1 MAAGMLRVIGVVSTI
16 AMRQVDSTRA
26 VFVHYVW
33 EPEERIPRC
42 DTYDIHVI
50 GGLVDR
56 QLLSSARH
64 SCG

>member
-1 MAAGMLRVIGVVSTI
+1 MLRVIGVVSTI

-42 DTYDIHVI
+42 DIYDIHVI
-50 GGLVDR
+50 VGSLTVVLGGLLTVR
-56 QLLSSARH
+56 
-64 SCG
+64 

>member
-1 MAAGMLRVIGVVSTI
+1 MLRVIGVVSTI

-33 EPEERIPRC
+33 ELEERIPRC

-56 QLLSSARH
+56 
-64 SCG
+64 